1 MTTWCVFDLRSLM
14 KYRIA
19 MLHCAAI
26 ALHVCIYVQ
35 QRAHIPKAI
44 MSVLE
49 KDANEQ
55 KVVENARRVEEE
67 RLTQQEKLY
76 QVSHKICLYS

>member
-1 MTTWCVFDLRSLM
+1 
-14 KYRIA
+14 
-19 MLHCAAI
+19 
-26 ALHVCIYVQ
+26 
-35 QRAHIPKAI
+35 

-55 KVVENARRVEEE
+55 KAVENARRVEEE

-76 QVSHKICLYS
+76 QVHHMILYSWNSVQCLAEVKYLF

>member
-1 MTTWCVFDLRSLM
+1 MSV
-14 KYRIA
+14 
-19 MLHCAAI
+19 CAI
-26 ALHVCIYVQ
+26 LCG

-55 KVVENARRVEEE
+55 KAVEKARRVEEE

-76 QVSHKICLYS
+76 KVSLRLLHVFEAV

>member
-1 MTTWCVFDLRSLM
+1 
-14 KYRIA
+14 
-19 MLHCAAI
+19 
-26 ALHVCIYVQ
+26 
-35 QRAHIPKAI
+35 

-55 KVVENARRVEEE
+55 IAVEKARRVEEE

-76 QVSHKICLYS
+76 QVLALDLLCTFGCCKILAEVFWYIY

>member
-1 MTTWCVFDLRSLM
+1 MFI
-14 KYRIA
+14 IA
-19 MLHCAAI
+19 CLSVVSI
-26 ALHVCIYVQ
+26 ALYHISQFCLL

-55 KVVENARRVEEE
+55 IAVEKARRVEEE

-76 QVSHKICLYS
+76 QVCTLDDIHLEAV

>member
-1 MTTWCVFDLRSLM
+1 MCTCLCL
-14 KYRIA
+14 
-19 MLHCAAI
+19 
-26 ALHVCIYVQ
+26 

-55 KVVENARRVEEE
+55 KAVEKARRVEEE
-67 RLTQQEKLY
+67 RLTQQEILY
-76 QVSHKICLYS
+76 QVSHKIVCADVKCLAKVNVVNVCF

>member
-1 MTTWCVFDLRSLM
+1 VSGLCSDLCL
-14 KYRIA
+14 
-19 MLHCAAI
+19 
-26 ALHVCIYVQ
+26 

-49 KDANEQ
+49 KDASEQ
-55 KVVENARRVEEE
+55 KAVEKARRVEEE

-76 QVSHKICLYS
+76 QVYHWTICTVKILINYVQFLTNNV

>member
-1 MTTWCVFDLRSLM
+1 MFVIMC
-14 KYRIA
+14 
-19 MLHCAAI
+19 C
-26 ALHVCIYVQ
+26 

-49 KDANEQ
+49 KDTNEQ
-55 KVVENARRVEEE
+55 QAVEKARRVEEE

-76 QVSHKICLYS
+76 QVYTYIMSTQAEKFQLCFNVW

>member
-1 MTTWCVFDLRSLM
+1 MCR
-14 KYRIA
+14 
-19 MLHCAAI
+19 
-26 ALHVCIYVQ
+26 

-49 KDANEQ
+49 KDTNEQ
-55 KVVENARRVEEE
+55 QAVEKARRVEEE

-76 QVSHKICLYS
+76 QVYTYIMSTQAEKFQLCFNVW

>member
-1 MTTWCVFDLRSLM
+1 VVVWKSAVMYSMCVYLYS
-14 KYRIA
+14 
-19 MLHCAAI
+19 
-26 ALHVCIYVQ
+26 

-49 KDANEQ
+49 KDTSEQ
-55 KVVENARRVEEE
+55 KAVEKARRVEEE

-76 QVSHKICLYS
+76 QVSCCIFFTVRNSKDSVS